1 MIYNELNKSKYTGA
15 SLGVPMGLTKELVAS
30 LVCTRQAVAAVF
42 SYFVAL
48 PLPTL
53 VAIEERKFN
62 E

>member
-1 MIYNELNKSKYTGA
+1 MINKELNKSKYTGA

-30 LVCTRQAVAAVF
+30 LVCTRQRVAALF

-53 VAIEERKFN
+53 VAIRGKEI
-62 E
+62 